1 MSPKIKKA
9 LSEENNPPK
18 SDNENTERV
27 SSVNNV
33 DGAKTKVEDLE
44 VKDAQ
49 LIFTVYGTSL
59 SKKWGLKIFIF
70 QLKFFG

>member
-33 DGAKTKVEDLE
+33 DEQKTKVEDLE

-49 LIFTVYGTSL
+49 LIFHGIWHDD
-59 SKKWGLKIFIF
+59 KKWGLKIFIF